1 MKDYFEKIFTDG
13 RLAFEEKL
21 RKSLE
26 NEDKVFVVTANPET
40 LMIGQR
46 DLEFDDLLKDCDTS
60 IVPDGIGIVKAA
72 NMLGYSVKERV
83 TGVELCQFLLEE
95 CARQKKSVFLFGGKE
110 EVVSALSEKIKKM
123 YPDFLL
129 AGYENG
135 YVKDK
140 DMVFERIA
148 GLKPDVV
155 LVALGIPQQE
165 LLIYR
170 HLSEFQKGVF
180 IGVGGSFD
188 VLSGMKKR
196 APKFFIKHNLEWLYR
211 IVKEPWR
218 ISRFYKSN
226 IRFISLI
233 RKIR

>member
-1 MKDYFEKIFTDG
+1 MRDYFEKIFVNG

-26 NEDKVFVVTANPET
+26 NEEKLFVVTANPET
-40 LMIGQR
+40 LMTGQS
-46 DLEFDDLLKDCDTS
+46 DSEYDNLLKDSDTC

-72 NMLGYSVKERV
+72 NILGYSVKERV

-95 CARQKKSVFLFGGKE
+95 SARQKKSVFLFGSRE
-110 EVVSALSEKIKKM
+110 EVVSVLAEKVKKE
-123 YPDFLL
+123 YPELLL

-135 YVKDK
+135 YVTDK
-140 DMVFERIA
+140 DAVFERIA

-170 HLSEFQKGVF
+170 HLPKFQKGVF

-196 APKFFIKHNLEWLYR
+196 APQIFIKLNLEWLYR
-211 IVKEPWR
+211 IMNEPQR
-218 ISRFYKSN
+218 IGRFYKSN
-226 IRFISLI
+226 VKFISLI
-233 RKIR
+233 RRIR